1 MFSLFMPDWVYN
13 DIYEITP
20 EVLTSQ
26 GIRALIL
33 DIDNTLVTY
42 DDPKPT
48 ERVANWLEAMKN
60 AGIAVAFVSNNHAPR
75 VSVFC
80 DGLGYYSHADAKK
93 PSRRYLYEAMSHMNS
108 DTTNTASIGDQVF
121 TGIWAAERCGMRAF
135 LVSPIKDKKTPFFR
149 FKRLL
154 ERPVLYEY
162 RRRAAKMIN
171 K

>member
-121 TGIWAAERCGMRAF
+121 TDIWAAKRCGMRAF

>member
-1 MFSLFMPDWVYN
+1 MFGLFMPDRVYN
-13 DIYEITP
+13 DKYEITP
-20 EVLTSQ
+20 EAQTSR

-48 ERVANWLEAMKN
+48 ERVANWLEAMNN
-60 AGIAVAFVSNNHAPR
+60 AGIAFACVSNIHAPLC
-75 VSVFC
+75 SDFC

-93 PSRRYLYEAMSHMNS
+93 PSRRYLYEAMRHMNS

-121 TGIWAAERCGMRAF
+121 TDIWAAKRCGMRAF
-135 LVSPIKDKKTPFFR
+135 LVYPIKDKKTPFFR

>member
-93 PSRRYLYEAMSHMNS
+93 PSRRYLYVAMSHMNS

-121 TGIWAAERCGMRAF
+121 TDIWAAKRCGMRAF

>member
-13 DIYEITP
+13 NIYEITP
-20 EVLTSQ
+20 EALTSR
-26 GIRALIL
+26 GICALIL

-42 DDPKPT
+42 NDPKPT

-75 VSVFC
+75 VSEFC
-80 DGLGYYSHADAKK
+80 DGLDCYYRADAKK
-93 PSRRYLYEAMSHMNS
+93 PSRRYLYEAMRHMNS
-108 DTTNTASIGDQVF
+108 DTKNTASIGDQVF
-121 TGIWAAERCGMRAF
+121 TDIWAAKRCGMRAF

-154 ERPVLYEY
+154 ERPVLNEY

>member
-121 TGIWAAERCGMRAF
+121 TDIWAAKRCGMRAF

-154 ERPVLYEY
+154 ERPVLYED
-162 RRRAAKMIN
+162 RRGAAKMIN

>member
-1 MFSLFMPDWVYN
+1 MFGLFMPDRVYY

-20 EVLTSQ
+20 ELLKSE

-48 ERVANWLEAMKN
+48 ERVANWLSALN
-60 AGIAVAFVSNNHAPR
+60 DAGITVAFVSNNHAPR
-75 VSVFC
+75 VSEFC

-93 PSRRYLYEAMSHMNS
+93 PSRRYLYEAMRHMNS

-121 TGIWAAERCGMRAF
+121 TDIWAAKRCGMRAF

>member
-48 ERVANWLEAMKN
+48 ERVANWLEAMKY

-121 TGIWAAERCGMRAF
+121 TDIWAAKRCGMRAF